1 MIVLSQEYLLITVI
15 VFCRVGACFM
25 VLPGIS
31 SGRVP
36 PQVRLFLSLS
46 VALAITPL
54 AAEDLHSVVKTTQG
68 NPVALI
74 VTELITGLMLGM
86 LIRSFFV
93 ALEFSAIAVANFI
106 GFGGIVGMSI
116 DDDGMTSPI
125 ATALTLPAAA
135 LFFILD
141 QHIQVVMLLQNS
153 YVSLPVEHS
162 FDLEPSLR
170 TIGTTLGAAF
180 NIALQVSAPL
190 LIYSLMINF
199 VFGLLNKM
207 VPQVPAYFISVPF
220 VIVGGLAILYLLIGP
235 MLLEF
240 SAIVGQAIS
249 AIEKNG

>member
-1 MIVLSQEYLLITVI
+1 MIMQSQEYLLIAFI

-31 SGRVP
+31 SNRIP

-54 AAEDLHSVVKTTQG
+54 AAGDLHPVVTATHG
-68 NPVALI
+68 YPVTII
-74 VTELITGLMLGM
+74 VTELITGFLLGM
-86 LIRSFFV
+86 LIRIFFI
-93 ALEFSAIAVANFI
+93 ALEFSAAAIANFI
-106 GFGGIVGMSI
+106 GFGGILGSSI
-116 DDDGMTSPI
+116 EGDGMGSPI

-141 QHIQVVMLLQNS
+141 QHIQVVTLLQNS
-153 YVSLPVEHS
+153 YVSLPPEHS
-162 FDLEPSLR
+162 FDLEPTMH
-170 TIGTTLGAAF
+170 TIATTLGTAF
-180 NIALQVSAPL
+180 KVALQVSAPL
-190 LIYSLMINF
+190 LIYSLTMNF
-199 VFGLLNKM
+199 IFGLLNKL
-207 VPQVPAYFISVPF
+207 VPQVPAYFISAPF